1 MNAESLSQPDAAR
14 DTKVYLDI
22 ACLRGPHEVYTLL
35 GNVSA
40 IALTL
45 RRAGTR
51 CQAA

>member
-35 GNVSA
+35 GECIRYRPNSA
-40 IALTL
+40 
-45 RRAGTR
+45 
-51 CQAA
+51 